1 MNPADLPAPVVYADE
16 VAQSGGVVVH
26 GFQLCAFESSL
37 VLPLEAAT
45 NDFIALLE
53 ELNDRLSQVLPAQL
67 QRHAAAEG
75 LDIDAVMRSA
85 AGDLC
90 VYVMDPPLKGRACGL
105 PLAVSSLPLGLLLP
119 P

>member
-1 MNPADLPAPVVYADE
+1 MA
-16 VAQSGGVVVH
+16 
-26 GFQLCAFESSL
+26 FKLCAFESSL

-45 NDFIALLE
+45 NDLIALLE

-90 VYVMDPPLKGRACGL
+90 VCEICTGRRVAQ
-105 PLAVSSLPLGLLLP
+105 PVRREQLA
-119 P
+119 